1 MTVLKRSGVLLTI
14 VGAVALLPIGA
25 CGSSSTATEDDD
37 LGLPDRTDLPGDDGA
52 TTEGEARRDASVPDT
67 AFDAADAAPPGLR
80 VFVSSSTSNANLG
93 GRIGADAKC
102 ASLATTAG
110 LPGTWVSWLSNE
122 DGASNNA
129 VERVT
134 SAGPWRLVGG
144 AVVAMSKAQLISGT
158 LLHAIDRDEK
168 GVVVGTPGVWT
179 GTGPNGNYAT
189 NDCNKWAGG
198 GSSGRVGLATATD
211 GTWTSSS
218 VDGCGQQR
226 RIYCFQLTL

>member
-1 MTVLKRSGVLLTI
+1 MMRSGVLLA
-14 VGAVALLPIGA
+14 VVSAVALLSIAA
-25 CGSSSTATEDDD
+25 CGKSSTSTEEDG
-37 LGLPDRTDLPGDDGA
+37 LGLPDRTDLPGDDAA
-52 TTEGEARRDASVPDT
+52 TTEAEAPRDASVDT
-67 AFDAADAAPPGLR
+67 AVVDAADAEPPGLR
-80 VFVSSSTSNANLG
+80 VFVSSSTSVANLG

-102 ASLATTAG
+102 ATLATTAG
-110 LPGTWVSWLSNE
+110 LPGTWVAWLSNE
-122 DGASNNA
+122 DGALNNA

-144 AVVAMSKAQLISGT
+144 AVVATSKAQLISGA

-168 GVVVGTPGVWT
+168 GLVVGTPGVWT
-179 GTGPNGNYAT
+179 GTGPNGNYST

-198 GSSGRVGLATATD
+198 GNNGRVGLSTSTD
-211 GTWTSSS
+211 GTWTSST